1 MIDTLFAIKES
12 RVHSFDAEAGAV
24 IAFLKKKMHG

>member
-12 RVHSFDAEAGAV
+12 RVHSFDAAGTV
-24 IAFLKKKMHG
+24 VAFLKKMHG